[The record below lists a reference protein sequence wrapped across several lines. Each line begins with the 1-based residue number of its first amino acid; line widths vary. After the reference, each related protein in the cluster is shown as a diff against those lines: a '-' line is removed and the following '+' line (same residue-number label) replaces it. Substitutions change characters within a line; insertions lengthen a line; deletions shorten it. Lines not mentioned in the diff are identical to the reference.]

1 MERRASR
8 PGAAVLAAFLAA
20 IIAKCLL
27 FDFVI
32 VNGRSML
39 PAIRPG
45 RVLLVNRLAYGLRL
59 PGTDTYLVRWRL
71 PREGDVVI
79 FITPEGSTAV
89 KRCGVVA
96 LKDGAV
102 IGATPPLVATPLPM
116 AMPSERASPAWTF
129 FARGDNDLE
138 SYDSRSYGPVPADR
152 IVGKVVG
159 IK

>member
-102 IGATPPLVATPLPM
+102 IGATP
-116 AMPSERASPAWTF
+116 SERASPAWTF

>member
-20 IIAKCLL
+20 IIAKCFL

-59 PGTDTYLVRWRL
+59 PGANAYLCRWRL
-71 PREGDVVI
+71 PRKGDVVI
-79 FITPEGSTAV
+79 FIAPGGSMAV
-89 KRCGVVA
+89 KRCGGV
-96 LKDGAV
+96 D
-102 IGATPPLVATPLPM
+102 P
-116 AMPSERASPAWTF
+116 ASGRTF
-129 FARGDNDLE
+129 FALGDNDLE

-152 IVGKVVG
+152 IVGRVVG